1 MENGNLSQNN
11 ESNSTEH
18 HGNNKLFLLAAV
30 LIIGCSGFWFWKSQQ
45 IQKEEAAKV
54 VQMPPVSVR
63 IMESA
68 KSDAP
73 ITFEYTGQTTGYM
86 EAEVRAQVS
95 GILVKKDYREG
106 EPIKAGQ
113 ILFRI
118 DPAPYRATLNRNI
131 GSLKQS
137 QVQMNLAKVEFNR
150 VSALYKKN
158 AVSKTEY
165 DNAEAN
171 MQGTAASVDSA
182 KAAVRQSQIDLG
194 WTVVRAPISGLSSKE
209 QFSVGNLINVGDML
223 TQIVQ
228 SNPVYVDFAIPAD
241 EYRNLEK
248 MRSQGILMTSKSGL
262 QVKVS
267 LGDGTVYPI
276 MGKIDFQNQ
285 FVDPS
290 TASIKAR
297 AVFDNKKNDLYP
309 GQFVRVSVIGGYLK
323 DVIRVPLRATLQSSE
338 GTIVYVIDGKNI
350 PTARKVAIVKM
361 MGNDCLVGSGLN
373 VGEKIIIDGVAKVI
387 PGKAVAVVNEK
398 QAKVDSGDISAAA
411 SDDKSAK
418 QN

>member
-1 MENGNLSQNN
+1 MSQQN
-11 ESNSTEH
+11 ESNSIEH
-18 HGNNKLFLLAAV
+18 SGSHKLFLFAAV
-30 LIIGCSGFWFWKSQQ
+30 LIIGCAGFWFWKSQK

-63 IMESA
+63 VMESV
-68 KSDAP
+68 KSDMP
-73 ITFEYTGQTTGYM
+73 IVLEYTGQTTGYK

-95 GILVKKDYREG
+95 GILIKKDYREG

-118 DPAPYRATLNRNI
+118 DPAPYRAALNRNI
-131 GSLKQS
+131 GSLKQTR
-137 QVQMNLAKVEFNR
+137 VQMNLAKVEFNR
-150 VSALYKKN
+150 VSILYKKN

-171 MQGTAASVDSA
+171 MLATAAAVDSA
-182 KAAVRQSQIDLG
+182 KAAVRQSQIDLD
-194 WTVVRAPISGLSSKE
+194 WTVVKAPISGLSSKE
-209 QFSVGNLINVGDML
+209 QFSVGNLVNVGDML

-228 SNPVYVDFAIPAD
+228 PNPVYVDFSIPAD
-241 EYRNLEK
+241 EFRNLEK
-248 MRSQGILMTSKSGL
+248 MRSQGALQTSKSGM

-276 MGKIDFQNQ
+276 MGKIDFQNH

-297 AVFDNKKNDLYP
+297 AVFDNKENDLYP
-309 GQFVRVSVIGGYLK
+309 GQFVRVSVIGGYFK
-323 DVIRVPLRATLQSSE
+323 DVITVPLRATLQSSE
-338 GTIVYVIDGKNI
+338 GTFVYVVDAKSV
-350 PTARKVAIVKM
+350 PSARKVTIVKIV
-361 MGNDCLVGSGLN
+361 NNNCLISSGLE
-373 VGEKIIIDGVAKVI
+373 VGEKIIVDGVAKVN
-387 PGKAVAVVNEK
+387 PGKAVSIVNEK
-398 QAKVDSGDISAAA
+398 QAKVESGDISTAA
-411 SDDKSAK
+411 SDDNSVK

>member
-323 DVIRVPLRATLQSSE
+323 DVIRVPLRATLPSSE

-398 QAKVDSGDISAAA
+398 QAKVDSGDISAVA

>member
-398 QAKVDSGDISAAA
+398 QAKVDSGDISAVA

>member
-1 MENGNLSQNN
+1 
-11 ESNSTEH
+11 
-18 HGNNKLFLLAAV
+18 
-30 LIIGCSGFWFWKSQQ
+30 
-45 IQKEEAAKV
+45 
-54 VQMPPVSVR
+54 
-63 IMESA
+63 
-68 KSDAP
+68 
-73 ITFEYTGQTTGYM
+73 M

-171 MQGTAASVDSA
+171 MQGIAASVDSA

-398 QAKVDSGDISAAA
+398 QAKVDSGDISAVA

>member
-209 QFSVGNLINVGDML
+209 QFSVGNLVNVGDML

-398 QAKVDSGDISAAA
+398 QAKVDSGDISAVA

>member
-30 LIIGCSGFWFWKSQQ
+30 LIIGCAGFWFWKSQQ

-241 EYRNLEK
+241 EYRSLEK

-398 QAKVDSGDISAAA
+398 QAKVDSGDISAVA

>member
-182 KAAVRQSQIDLG
+182 
-194 WTVVRAPISGLSSKE
+194 
-209 QFSVGNLINVGDML
+209 
-223 TQIVQ
+223 
-228 SNPVYVDFAIPAD
+228 
-241 EYRNLEK
+241 
-248 MRSQGILMTSKSGL
+248 
-262 QVKVS
+262 
-267 LGDGTVYPI
+267 
-276 MGKIDFQNQ
+276 
-285 FVDPS
+285 
-290 TASIKAR
+290 
-297 AVFDNKKNDLYP
+297 
-309 GQFVRVSVIGGYLK
+309 
-323 DVIRVPLRATLQSSE
+323 
-338 GTIVYVIDGKNI
+338 
-350 PTARKVAIVKM
+350 
-361 MGNDCLVGSGLN
+361 
-373 VGEKIIIDGVAKVI
+373 
-387 PGKAVAVVNEK
+387 
-398 QAKVDSGDISAAA
+398 
-411 SDDKSAK
+411 
-418 QN
+418 

>member
-1 MENGNLSQNN
+1 MSQNN

-398 QAKVDSGDISAAA
+398 QAKVDSGDISAVA

>member
-1 MENGNLSQNN
+1 M
-11 ESNSTEH
+11 
-18 HGNNKLFLLAAV
+18 
-30 LIIGCSGFWFWKSQQ
+30 
-45 IQKEEAAKV
+45 
-54 VQMPPVSVR
+54 
-63 IMESA
+63 
-68 KSDAP
+68 
-73 ITFEYTGQTTGYM
+73 
-86 EAEVRAQVS
+86 
-95 GILVKKDYREG
+95 
-106 EPIKAGQ
+106 
-113 ILFRI
+113 FRI

-276 MGKIDFQNQ
+276 MGKIDFQN
-285 FVDPS
+285 
-290 TASIKAR
+290 
-297 AVFDNKKNDLYP
+297 
-309 GQFVRVSVIGGYLK
+309 
-323 DVIRVPLRATLQSSE
+323 
-338 GTIVYVIDGKNI
+338 
-350 PTARKVAIVKM
+350 
-361 MGNDCLVGSGLN
+361 
-373 VGEKIIIDGVAKVI
+373 
-387 PGKAVAVVNEK
+387 
-398 QAKVDSGDISAAA
+398 
-411 SDDKSAK
+411 
-418 QN
+418 

>member
-241 EYRNLEK
+241 EYRSLEK

-398 QAKVDSGDISAAA
+398 QAKVDSGDISAVA